1 MQVLVSIFLFLVC
14 LAGLELYFISFV
26 AARLGLFGTL
36 ALVLGT
42 GILGAFVARKNAK
55 LAITNLMQGDFRS
68 GPPERQMFDAI
79 VFFIAA
85 ALLIIPGIL
94 TDFAGLIL
102 LFPGTRSALYG
113 KFTGGKVT
121 VRTSGGDTS
130 SAYENRER
138 GANCNYTL
146 GDDDVIDISA
156 EDISR
161 DD

>member
-1 MQVLVSIFLFLVC
+1 MLVAIFFFLVC

-36 ALVLGT
+36 VLVLGT
-42 GILGAFVARKNAK
+42 GILGAVVARKNAK
-55 LAITNLMQGDFRS
+55 LAITNLMNGDFRS

-94 TDFAGLIL
+94 TDFAGIIL
-102 LFPGTRSALYG
+102 LFSGTRSALYS

-121 VRTSGGDTS
+121 VRTPGVGS
-130 SAYENRER
+130 SAVYENSER

-156 EDISR
+156 EDVSR